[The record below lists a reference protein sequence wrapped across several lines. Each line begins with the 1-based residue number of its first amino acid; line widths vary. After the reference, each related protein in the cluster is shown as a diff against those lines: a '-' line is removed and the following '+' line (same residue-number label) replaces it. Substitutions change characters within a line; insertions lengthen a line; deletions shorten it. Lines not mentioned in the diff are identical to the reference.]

1 MKAIKVINRFIVDY
15 DHLMYD
21 TLHVIDNK
29 SIWRKLFKF
38 TINYAGSI
46 TRSKTKEIVNN
57 KMIELDVFIITYFVK
72 DKVNVYNI
80 RFENG
85 IIRESDMIFNSD
97 FENALLHLENL
108 ICKHNLYSKLAY
120 AEYKKKLKKELRK

>member
-15 DHLMYD
+15 DHMMYD

-38 TINYAGSI
+38 TVNYAGSI
-46 TRSKTKEIVNN
+46 TRTKTKEIVNG
-57 KMIELDVFIITYFVK
+57 KMIELDSFIITYFVK
-72 DKVNVYNI
+72 DKVNVYSI

-85 IIRESDMIFNSD
+85 IIRESDNAFNSD
-97 FENALLHLENL
+97 FENALLHFEKF
-108 ICKHNLYSKLAY
+108 ICKNSVYSKLAY
-120 AEYKKKLKKELRK
+120 AEYRKKLKKELRK